1 MRSISTFFVLALALG
16 RAETYTLS
24 MKQVLTRAV
33 AQNPD
38 VALARLDEQKAL
50 LGTKIAR
57 DPFSPKVFAG
67 SGLAYSSG
75 FPLSVNGAVP
85 SIFQAQATQDV
96 FNRQQSYMVAEAKEN
111 ARGASFA
118 TASKR
123 DEIAYRAAALY
134 IDADRAARL
143 SQAAGK
149 QIESLGK
156 VVNTVRGRVEEGREL
171 PLELKRANL
180 ELAKAKQRA
189 SSLTDDAEYAQR
201 SLAVLLGY
209 SSDDLV
215 KANDEERA
223 LPKVPDNEQA
233 AIESALEGSHELKR
247 LQSAMLAKGLEVKS
261 ANAARLPKLD
271 LLAEYALLAKYN
283 NYDKFFKAF
292 QRNNAQLG
300 VSFQVPILVG
310 SAVKANVAQAEAD
323 NAKLRID
330 MEGTRNRISL
340 QVRQSYQDIRKA
352 DEAREVTRAD
362 LELARESLTVLL
374 AQLSE
379 GRVSLKQVEEARV
392 QESNKWAEFYDAQFM
407 AEKARLN
414 LLRETGD
421 LMASIQ

>member
-1 MRSISTFFVLALALG
+1 
-16 RAETYTLS
+16 

-38 VALARLDEQKAL
+38 VALARLDEQKAVM
-50 LGTKIAR
+50 GTKIAR

-96 FNRQQSYMVAEAKEN
+96 FNRQQSYVVAEAKEN

-123 DEIAYRAAALY
+123 DEIAYRAVALY

-171 PLELKRANL
+171 SIELKRANL

-189 SSLTDDAEYAQR
+189 SSLADDAEYAQR

-271 LLAEYALLAKYN
+271 LLAEYALLARYN

-300 VSFQVPILVG
+300 VSFQIPIMVG
-310 SAVKANVAQAEAD
+310 SAVKANIGQAEAD

-352 DEAREVTRAD
+352 DEAREVTQAD

-379 GRVSLKQVEEARV
+379 GRVALKQVEEARV

-421 LMASIQ
+421 LVASIQ

>member
-1 MRSISTFFVLALALG
+1 MGRFSTIFLLVVGLIQ
-16 RAETYTLS
+16 AETYTLS
-24 MKQVLTRAV
+24 LKQVMTRAM

-38 VALARLDEQKAL
+38 VALARLDEQKAVQA
-50 LGTKIAR
+50 TKQAR

-75 FPLSVNGAVP
+75 FPLSINGAVP
-85 SIFQAQATQDV
+85 SIFQTQATQDV
-96 FNRQQSYMVAEAKEN
+96 FNRQQSYQVAEAREN
-111 ARGASFA
+111 VRGAGFA

-123 DEIAYRAAALY
+123 DEVVYRAAALY

-143 SQAAGK
+143 SQAMAK
-149 QIESLGK
+149 HLESLGK
-156 VVNTVRGRVEEGREL
+156 VAQTVAGRVQEGREL
-171 PLELKRANL
+171 PIEIKRANL

-189 SSLTDDAEYAQR
+189 ASLADDAEYAQR

-209 SSDDLV
+209 SSDDMV
-215 KANDEERA
+215 KATDEERA

-233 AIESALEGSHELKR
+233 AIEAALEGSHELKR

-261 ANAARLPKLD
+261 QNAARLPKLD
-271 LLAEYALLAKYN
+271 LLAEYAVLARYN

-292 QRNNAQLG
+292 QRNNGQLG
-300 VSFQVPILVG
+300 VSFQIPILVG
-310 SAVKANVAQAEAD
+310 PGIKANVAQAETD
-323 NAKLRID
+323 TAKLRIE
-330 MEGTRNRISL
+330 MEGMRNRISL

-352 DEAREVTRAD
+352 DDAREVSQAD

-379 GRVSLKQVEEARV
+379 GRVALRQVEEARIL
-392 QESNKWAEFYDAQFM
+392 ESEKWAAFYDAQFL

-421 LMASIQ
+421 LVASIQ

>member
-1 MRSISTFFVLALALG
+1 M
-16 RAETYTLS
+16 
-24 MKQVLTRAV
+24 

-38 VALARLDEQKAL
+38 VALARLDEQKAVQA
-50 LGTKIAR
+50 TKQAR

-75 FPLSVNGAVP
+75 FPLSINGAVP
-85 SIFQAQATQDV
+85 SIFQTQATQDV
-96 FNRQQSYMVAEAKEN
+96 FNRQQSYQVAEAREN
-111 ARGASFA
+111 VRGAGFA

-123 DEIAYRAAALY
+123 DEVVYRAAALY

-143 SQAAGK
+143 SQAMAK
-149 QIESLGK
+149 HLESLGK
-156 VVNTVRGRVEEGREL
+156 VAQTVAGRVQEGREL
-171 PLELKRANL
+171 PIEIKRANL

-189 SSLTDDAEYAQR
+189 ASLADDAEYAQR

-209 SSDDLV
+209 SSDDMV
-215 KANDEERA
+215 KATDEERA

-233 AIESALEGSHELKR
+233 AIEAALEGSHELKR

-261 ANAARLPKLD
+261 QNAARLPKLD
-271 LLAEYALLAKYN
+271 LLAEYAVLARYN

-292 QRNNAQLG
+292 QRNNGQLG
-300 VSFQVPILVG
+300 VSFQIPILVG
-310 SAVKANVAQAEAD
+310 PGIKANVAQAETD
-323 NAKLRID
+323 TAKLRIE
-330 MEGTRNRISL
+330 MEGMRNRISL

-352 DEAREVTRAD
+352 DDAREVSQAD

-379 GRVSLKQVEEARV
+379 GRVALRQVEEARIL
-392 QESNKWAEFYDAQFM
+392 ESEKWAAFYDAQFL

-421 LMASIQ
+421 LVASIQ

>member
-50 LGTKIAR
+50 LGTKVAR

-96 FNRQQSYMVAEAKEN
+96 FNRQQSYVVAEAKEN

-143 SQAAGK
+143 SEAAGK

-171 PLELKRANL
+171 PIELKRANL

-189 SSLTDDAEYAQR
+189 SSLADDAEYAQR

-352 DEAREVTRAD
+352 DEAREVTQAD

-374 AQLSE
+374 AQLNE

>member
-96 FNRQQSYMVAEAKEN
+96 FNRQQSYVVAEAKEN

-171 PLELKRANL
+171 SIELKRANL

-189 SSLTDDAEYAQR
+189 SSLADDAEYAQR

-352 DEAREVTRAD
+352 DEAREVTQAD
-362 LELARESLTVLL
+362 LELARENLTVLL
-374 AQLSE
+374 AQLNE

>member
-1 MRSISTFFVLALALG
+1 MRSISTFFIVALALG

-24 MKQVLTRAV
+24 LKEVLTRAV

-57 DPFSPKVFAG
+57 DPFSPKLVAG

-96 FNRQQSYMVAEAKEN
+96 FNRQQSYAVAEAKEN
-111 ARGASFA
+111 ARGAGFA

-123 DEIAYRAAALY
+123 DDIAYRAAALY

-143 SQAAGK
+143 SQAATK
-149 QIESLGK
+149 QIESLTK
-156 VVNTVRGRVEEGREL
+156 VVNTVKGRVEEGREL
-171 PLELKRANL
+171 PIELKRANL
-180 ELAKAKQRA
+180 ELARAKQHA
-189 SSLTDDAEYAQR
+189 SSMADDAEYAQR

-209 SSDDLV
+209 SSEDLV

-271 LLAEYALLAKYN
+271 LLAEYALLARYN

-323 NAKLRID
+323 NAKLRIE

-340 QVRQSYQDIRKA
+340 QVRQAYQDIRKA
-352 DEAREVTRAD
+352 DEAREVSQAD

-374 AQLSE
+374 AQMSE

-392 QESNKWAEFYDAQFM
+392 QESNKWAEFYDAQFA

-421 LMASIQ
+421 LVASIR

>member
-1 MRSISTFFVLALALG
+1 MRSLSTFFLLALALG
-16 RAETYTLS
+16 RAETYTMSL
-24 MKQVLTRAV
+24 KQVLTRAV
-33 AQNPD
+33 ALNPD
-38 VALARLDEQKAL
+38 VAMARLDEQKAV
-50 LGTKIAR
+50 LGAKIAR

-75 FPLSVNGAVP
+75 FPLSINGAVP

-96 FNRQQSYMVAEAKEN
+96 FNRQQSYLVAQAKEN
-111 ARGASFA
+111 ARGASFV

-134 IDADRAARL
+134 IDADRAGRL
-143 SQAAGK
+143 SQAATK
-149 QIESLGK
+149 QIDSLSK
-156 VVNTVRGRVEEGREL
+156 VVNTVRGRVEEGRDL
-171 PLELKRANL
+171 PIELKRANL
-180 ELAKAKQRA
+180 ELARAKQRA
-189 SSLTDDAEYAQR
+189 SSLADDAEYAQR

-209 SSDDLV
+209 SSEDLV
-215 KANDEERA
+215 KATDEERA

-233 AIESALEGSHELKR
+233 AIESALAGSHDLKR
-247 LQSAMLAKGLEVKS
+247 LQSAVLAKGLEVKS
-261 ANAARLPKLD
+261 ANAAKLPKLD
-271 LLAEYALLAKYN
+271 LLAEYALLAQYN

-292 QRNNAQLG
+292 QRNNGQIG
-300 VSFQVPILVG
+300 VSFQIPIFVG
-310 SAVKANVAQAEAD
+310 SAIKANIGQSEVD
-323 NAKLRID
+323 TAKLRIE

-352 DEAREVTRAD
+352 DEAREVTQAD

-374 AQLSE
+374 AQMSE
-379 GRVSLKQVEEARV
+379 GRVALRQVEEARV
-392 QESNKWAEFYDAQFM
+392 LESTKWAEFYDAQFV

>member
-1 MRSISTFFVLALALG
+1 MRSISTFLILAVVVA
-16 RAETYTLS
+16 RAETYTLTL
-24 MKQVLTRAV
+24 KQVLARAV

-38 VALARLDEQKAL
+38 VALARLEEQKAV

-57 DPFSPKVFAG
+57 DPFSPKLTAG
-67 SGLAYSSG
+67 SGLAYSNG
-75 FPLSVNGAVP
+75 FPLSINGAVP
-85 SIFQAQATQDV
+85 SVFQAQATQDL
-96 FNRQQSYMVAEAKEN
+96 FNRQQSYAVAEAREN
-111 ARGASFA
+111 ARGAGFA

-143 SQAAGK
+143 SQAAST
-149 QIESLGK
+149 QMASFAK
-156 VVNTVRGRVEEGREL
+156 VVKTVSERVEEGREL
-171 PLELKRANL
+171 PIELKRANL

-189 SSLTDDAEYAQR
+189 AAMADDAEYGQR

-209 SSDDLV
+209 GPEDLV
-215 KANDEERA
+215 KATDEERV

-233 AIESALEGSHELKR
+233 AIETALEGSHELKR

-261 ANAARLPKLD
+261 ANSARLPRLD
-271 LLAEYALLAKYN
+271 LLAGYAVLAKYN

-292 QRNNAQLG
+292 QRSNAQLG

-310 SAVKANVAQAEAD
+310 TAFKATVAQAEAD
-323 NAKLRID
+323 NAKLRIE

-340 QVRQSYQDIRKA
+340 QVRQCYQDIRKA
-352 DEAREVTRAD
+352 DEAREVAQAD

-374 AQLSE
+374 AQMSE
-379 GRVSLKQVEEARV
+379 GRVALKQVEEARV
-392 QESNKWAEFYDAQFM
+392 MESEKWAAFYDAQFVS
-407 AEKARLN
+407 EKARLN

-421 LMASIQ
+421 LVASIQ